1 MQKRTSTLLFLAM
14 LVVTIFLVTGCL
26 ELLVKTDL
34 KPDGSAER
42 VFSIYL
48 NFGDQGLEFQR
59 EMQRPFTEKQSLFY
73 ATLKRYGVAELVE
86 LRKYSRENTIVWEE
100 EYFFPSIQKINDMG
114 GMVMFNVAANTSW
127 EATTYQGEPVWAYRE
142 SWWLLQEFEPEE
154 DSVHSIPYPL
164 GPPFPAPSKELR
176 QGGLVK
182 PFVASSIGITDRYDI
197 TMPGE
202 IIATNADRHEGANAT
217 WLFGTRLHDRHMWA
231 ICRRAQ

>member
-1 MQKRTSTLLFLAM
+1 MQTKLFTLLL
-14 LVVTIFLVTGCL
+14 LVTLTAAIFLFTGCL

-59 EMQRPFTEKQSLFY
+59 EMKRPFTEKQSLFY

-114 GMVMFNVAANTSW
+114 GMIMFNVAANASW

-142 SWWLLQEFEPEE
+142 SWWLLEEYEPDE
-154 DSVHSIPYPL
+154 DTVHSAPYPL
-164 GPPFPAPSKELR
+164 GPPFTSPSNDLR
-176 QGGLVK
+176 QGGMVK
-182 PFVASSIGITDRYDI
+182 PFVTSSIGITDRYDI
-197 TMPGE
+197 TMPAD

-217 WLFGTRLHDRHMWA
+217 WLFGARLHDRHMWA
-231 ICRRAQ
+231 ICKRWQ